1 MLFLS
6 QLLPWYAYYCRC
18 ECRVE
23 HVWWNGL
30 APPKCLSLQHGP
42 TTWQLELAEGCMH
55 ATPVWSERGVC
66 CSRETRRAI
75 VHKHLTGSSWD
86 EQHWSSNVPS
96 VWSLSYHVIF
106 SCCLPSLNL
115 CVSLIP
121 SCIYFFSIAICLIS
135 VWTARARNLSIYS
148 DLVRRVYLYQ
158 EVGLAFIHDH
168 WVLGIKKKEK
178 RWCSGSGRCT
188 VMCFD
193 WA

>member
-1 MLFLS
+1 MMGHSDREMRSMQHRFDQS
-6 QLLPWYAYYCRC
+6 VVSA
-18 ECRVE
+18 
-23 HVWWNGL
+23 
-30 APPKCLSLQHGP
+30 AP
-42 TTWQLELAEGCMH
+42 
-55 ATPVWSERGVC
+55 ER
-66 CSRETRRAI
+66 RRAI
-75 VHKHLTGSSWD
+75 VHKHLTGSLWD
-86 EQHWSSNVPS
+86 EEHRSPIVSSVVVSSSP
-96 VWSLSYHVIF
+96 VIF

-135 VWTARARNLSIYS
+135 VWTTRARNLSIYS

-168 WVLGIKKKEK
+168 WVLGIKKRKK
-178 RWCSGSGRCT
+178 RWCSRSGRCT